1 MKELNLDDPT
11 FKWELLVTDCF
22 YFWLCEQDKGTKNCI
37 LSALERLRL
46 FGPYLARPY
55 ADHIKGS
62 NYKNMKEL
70 RVQYQG
76 KVIRAFFAF
85 DPLRKAIVLCAGD
98 KSNDKLFYEKMLKL
112 ADKEFKNY
120 LASLEE

>member
-1 MKELNLDDPT
+1 MKELNLDNPT

-22 YFWLCEQDKGTKNCI
+22 YSWLCEQDRSTKNCI

-62 NYKNMKEL
+62 GYKNMKEL
-70 RVQYQG
+70 RVQHQG
-76 KVIRAFFAF
+76 KAIRAFFAF

-112 ADKEFKNY
+112 ADKEFRNY